1 MCNDVNTNLQ
11 LNKDPVFVL
20 STPASCSAFRQE
32 RHTWDPAL
40 LLGRSGIEELNFRW
54 KQTVSMN
61 SVGAILGLLSQNHS
75 VRPELAQSPSLH
87 LLHEIKHNL
96 LLPAGKP
103 IREPLLLRLQTAP
116 WGKAQKKSHSQHRRC
131 HGPWGYHAEQQPGHP
146 SSERDRDVQLRPPHD
161 WHSCANACLPLFIQT
176 SLRVVTSPRRYLWHV
191 HYPAPEHLEEKGS
204 VLHYQPSE
212 LSCSANCILFS
223 FIINNVAISLSPLSL
238 STWGAM

>member
-87 LLHEIKHNL
+87 LPHEIKHNL

-116 WGKAQKKSHSQHRRC
+116 WGKAQQKSHNQHRRC

-146 SSERDRDVQLRPPHD
+146 SSERDRRGPMSKCVLPMTDTRVLTPACHSSYKPPWERWPRHGGIYD
-161 WHSCANACLPLFIQT
+161 MFITQHLNT
-176 SLRVVTSPRRYLWHV
+176 WKRKALCSTTSPPSWAVLLIAFYS
-191 HYPAPEHLEEKGS
+191 HL
-204 VLHYQPSE
+204 L
-212 LSCSANCILFS
+212 
-223 FIINNVAISLSPLSL
+223 
-238 STWGAM
+238 